1 MRCRLSMLNMTFPY
15 KPIRDTVFSLTNIP
29 QELTM
34 ATTTTVR
41 DSSITLASIMLPKD
55 GNPMGFV
62 HGGAIAKLIDEAG
75 AVVASRHAHK
85 QVVTRSFDQLSFHH
99 HVSIGNLLHLKASL
113 NFVGNSSMEV
123 GVRVEEE
130 ELTTGRV
137 QHVAS
142 AYLYFVAIDER
153 GRPSPVPPLL
163 FETEMERRR
172 NREAMAR
179 RACLL
184 QRNEDG

>member
-1 MRCRLSMLNMTFPY
+1 MTTA
-15 KPIRDTVFSLTNIP
+15 TVG
-29 QELTM
+29 
-34 ATTTTVR
+34 

-62 HGGAIAKLIDEAG
+62 HGGVIAKYIDEAG

-99 HVSIGNLLHLKASL
+99 HVTIGNLLHLKASL
-113 NFVGNSSMEV
+113 NYVGNSSMEV

-130 ELTTGRV
+130 ELTTGKV

-153 GRPSPVPPLL
+153 GRPTKVPPIL
-163 FETEMERRR
+163 FETDSEQRR
-172 NREAMAR
+172 NKEAMGR

-184 QRNEDG
+184 QRNEES